1 MTTIVALLSLLVSPA
16 AATPA
21 AMSATLEAL
30 SSQAALDPAGA
41 PTREN
46 ARAKSGDGFDGFTIS
61 SLEPVEFV
69 PVDGTRRAPP
79 PPAEETRSAAP
90 KPPASASDGG
100 TYYFEGKSPVDGI
113 TLYTPKK
120 DETGDGATGGG
131 GESPTDK
138 FGAYGKIA
146 VGVGVALGVAGL
158 VLGGGWLAPLALVAG
173 LLIGAGAV
181 LSFLFGKKK
190 K

>member
-1 MTTIVALLSLLVSPA
+1 MTTLAALAVLLVPRA

-30 SSQAALDPAGA
+30 SAQAALDPAGA

-46 ARAKSGDGFDGFTIS
+46 ARAKSAAGFDGFTIS

-79 PPAEETRSAAP
+79 PPSEETRPAAP
-90 KPPASASDGG
+90 KPPASGADGG

-120 DETGDGATGGG
+120 DETGDGTTGGG
-131 GESPTDK
+131 GESATDK
-138 FGAYGKIA
+138 YGAYGKIA

-158 VLGGGWLAPLALVAG
+158 ALGGAWLAPLALVAG

-181 LSFLFGKKK
+181 LAFLFGRKKK
-190 K
+190 